1 MAFDMKI
8 KKNLENIF
16 IEQTE
21 EQQNLPGIPVSHE
34 VQKSENFSVEEI
46 SKDENFVR
54 NNLIHLSEK
63 SAQLA
68 EISIESLSEEVTPRK
83 IEAAS
88 LAFKTAAEISEKLLQ
103 LHKQEKQAAVQIV
116 NTDSGVIHLSSAEL
130 LKELKNGN

>member
-21 EQQNLPGIPVSHE
+21 EQQNLPGIPVNHE
-34 VQKSENFSVEEI
+34 VQKSENFSPEEI